1 MSSKLEDVARAICRA
16 GGENPDEVYGP
27 HSIAE
32 GRPFWVDRMDEAR
45 AAIEAMKGPTEK
57 MVLAGVYGTD
67 DDAATYN
74 QIIDAA
80 LEGQ

>member
-1 MSSKLEDVARAICRA
+1 MTKLEAVARAID
-16 GGENPDEVYGP
+16 PEVWGKTPEYKAIKK
-27 HSIAE
+27 SL
-32 GRPFWVDRMDEAR
+32 DRAR
-45 AAIEAMKGPTEK
+45 AALMAMKGPTEK

-74 QIIDAA
+74 QMIDAA